1 MKFFSES
8 LSYIIPFQMY
18 GVTLLY
24 IVLKL
29 SGYLTLSWWF
39 VASPIIVSIL
49 MFTGMIV
56 ICLVDEF
63 LKKEKDL

>member
-1 MKFFSES
+1 MKVFSEH

-29 SGYLTLSWWF
+29 AGYLELSWWF

-56 ICLVDEF
+56 ICLVEEF
-63 LKKEKDL
+63 LEKERS